1 VIGGPKRLIVVTNN
15 KLVYEDIA
23 ESTKDT
29 EVEFIDGTVK
39 DVVFASREKVLDR
52 FKLAADPL
60 AGRKARPNPY
70 LSVVLEKRT
79 EKYEAYHILRLEKM
93 LELFYKNEAAFTDMS
108 KSLRS
113 DFAIIDYSLIS
124 TLIY

>member
-1 VIGGPKRLIVVTNN
+1 MIVVTNN

-113 DFAIIDYSLIS
+113 DFAIIDHSLIS
-124 TLIY
+124 SLID